1 MKEYFS
7 QQLNQNKVV
16 TQDALDRLIT
26 NKTYSSGREIKPG
39 EIVLFAFI
47 KEEPNTIS
55 MVSLHEDELDYYEY
69 VKSPNQFIPTVKTKI
84 IKL

>member
-26 NKTYSSGREIKPG
+26 NKTYSSGREIKLG
-39 EIVLFAFI
+39 ETVLFAFI

-55 MVSLHEDELDYYEY
+55 MISLHEDELDQYEF
-69 VKSPNQFIPTVKTKI
+69 VQSPNQFIPTVKLK
-84 IKL
+84 